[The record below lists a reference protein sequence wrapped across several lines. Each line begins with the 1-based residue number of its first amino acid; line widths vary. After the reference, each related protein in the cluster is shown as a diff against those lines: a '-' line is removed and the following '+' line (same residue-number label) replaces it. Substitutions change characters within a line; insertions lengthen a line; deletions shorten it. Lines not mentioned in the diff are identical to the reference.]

1 VVYLGDSYY
10 PSGPTVFFDGA
21 IMVRVGTFYGVPI
34 YVDPTRDPINVVL
47 IPVGGKLMRP
57 YERTQ
62 RSIASDLVVPEP
74 ATMPDPPVPPEFP
87 DSAYP
92 YPLSFEASPRPRIRP
107 ILVAPSGPDATQSA
121 VGGGPASQGVWIEFG
136 GKRWTPTGPGPE
148 PGLNLRLIGSYFD
161 LPVYQERARVDR
173 IFVPSKAGGPLI
185 QYDLR
190 P

>member
-1 VVYLGDSYY
+1 MTGRVRLISVAGLCACVVGVMGAATAAKAYDAEYVFGDSL
-10 PSGPTVFFDGA
+10 SDNGNAAELGGA
-21 IMVRVGTFYGVPI
+21 
-34 YVDPTRDPINVVL
+34 
-47 IPVGGKLMRP
+47 
-57 YERTQ
+57 
-62 RSIASDLVVPEP
+62 
-74 ATMPDPPVPPEFP
+74 
-87 DSAYP
+87 AYP
-92 YPLSFEASPRPRIRP
+92 YPPSFEAYARPRIKP
-107 ILVAPSGPDATQSA
+107 IPAPRSGADAPQSA

-148 PGLNLRLIGSYFD
+148 PGLNFRLIGSYFD